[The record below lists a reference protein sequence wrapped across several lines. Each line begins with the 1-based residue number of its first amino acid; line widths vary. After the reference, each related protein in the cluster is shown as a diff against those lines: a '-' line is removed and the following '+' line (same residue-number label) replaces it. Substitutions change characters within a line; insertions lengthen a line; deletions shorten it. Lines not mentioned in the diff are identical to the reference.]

1 MAEIRTVAG
10 ATSQGRRNTTRWTLR
25 AVAVAYVTVLVVL
38 PLGVMILRT
47 FEDGLSDFVDS
58 ITSPEALAA
67 IGLSLRVSALAV
79 LINTVFGVTAALLLT
94 RYRFP
99 GRSVLNT
106 LIDLP
111 VSVSPVVAG
120 LAFILVYG
128 NNNWFGGSLQDLG
141 IQIIYGTC
149 HRPGHVLR
157 LARLVVRE
165 WFPCS
170 RRSDSNKSRPA
181 NPSGRTPGSG
191 CGV

>member
-25 AVAVAYVTVLVVL
+25 AVAVAYVTGRCSVP

-67 IGLSLRVSALAV
+67 IGLSLRVAALAV

-128 NNNWFGGSLQDLG
+128 NSGWFGGSLQDLG
-141 IQIIYGTC
+141 IQIIYAE
-149 HRPGHVLR
+149 PAI
-157 LARLVVRE
+157 LA
-165 WFPCS
+165 
-170 RRSDSNKSRPA
+170 
-181 NPSGRTPGSG
+181 G
-191 CGV
+191 